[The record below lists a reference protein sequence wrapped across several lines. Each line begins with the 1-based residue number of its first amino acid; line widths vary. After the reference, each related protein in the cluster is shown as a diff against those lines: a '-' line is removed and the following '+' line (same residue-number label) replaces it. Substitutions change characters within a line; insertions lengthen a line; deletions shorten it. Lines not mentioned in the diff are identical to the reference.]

1 MIELGKPRRPAVL
14 YVDDESKALQYFR
27 EAFEDEFTI
36 HTASNAEE
44 GYSILLER
52 GEEIGVLMTDQSM
65 PGAPGVD
72 LLEQARRLNPNMIRI
87 LVTAYTDYDTA
98 VQAVNDGRIYRYIHK
113 PWDPEE
119 MQATL
124 ERAAEFYATLRE
136 RDQLLGQKVETL
148 RHIML
153 ADKVAGLGILAEG
166 LNHHLRNALTVIRA
180 FVDLAPFKL
189 GEELQDAPVQ
199 DPAFWTDLH
208 RQAQDQ
214 IGRIQH
220 VLGRLGEASQA
231 RDLPR
236 QDQADPV
243 EVLDETSALYS
254 KSFELKGIR
263 LSHYAHPNVPAM
275 LVHGDRFR
283 QLWRLLL
290 SDQLTHL
297 KEGDEVS
304 IQALPLVDAHGRQ
317 AVQFVVED
325 SGAWATDEN
334 VANLFDP
341 FFVRTHQPTE
351 LGVNLTACLVIVHQH
366 GGSIQAERREQGGL
380 RITITLPVDS
390 TMAPPDADGFFQRLL
405 DHERRW
411 KECEGA

>member
-52 GEEIGVLMTDQSM
+52 GEEIGVLMTDQRM
-65 PGAPGVD
+65 PGTPGVD

-124 ERAAEFYATLRE
+124 ERAADFYATLCE
-136 RDQLLGQKVETL
+136 RDQLLGQKIETL

-180 FVDLAPFKL
+180 FVDLAPLKL
-189 GEELQDAPVQ
+189 TEELQNAPVQ
-199 DPAFWTDLH
+199 DTAFWTDLH
-208 RQAQDQ
+208 HQAQDQ

-220 VLGRLGEASQA
+220 ALGTLGRGLA
-231 RDLPR
+231 
-236 QDQADPV
+236 
-243 EVLDETSALYS
+243 
-254 KSFELKGIR
+254 
-263 LSHYAHPNVPAM
+263 
-275 LVHGDRFR
+275 
-283 QLWRLLL
+283 
-290 SDQLTHL
+290 
-297 KEGDEVS
+297 
-304 IQALPLVDAHGRQ
+304 
-317 AVQFVVED
+317 
-325 SGAWATDEN
+325 GA
-334 VANLFDP
+334 
-341 FFVRTHQPTE
+341 
-351 LGVNLTACLVIVHQH
+351 
-366 GGSIQAERREQGGL
+366 
-380 RITITLPVDS
+380 
-390 TMAPPDADGFFQRLL
+390 
-405 DHERRW
+405 
-411 KECEGA
+411 